1 MLNKRT
7 TRVAQVAA
15 EEEEKWELSAKIYLW
30 IPRIF
35 FFFLEFIMVQVSFEI
50 NVATLLG

>member
-35 FFFLEFIMVQVSFEI
+35 FFLEFIMVQVSFEI